1 MLCGNNDILLSEAKQ
16 KASMLQICIK
26 PFEFH
31 ANNDLTNKVVS
42 RFCSSATNGS
52 RSRGPIILTIALSQ
66 SITYM

>member
-1 MLCGNNDILLSEAKQ
+1 MLKQRYPVKRSQAKGLY
-16 KASMLQICIK
+16 MLQICIK

-52 RSRGPIILTIALSQ
+52 RSRGPIVLTIALSQ